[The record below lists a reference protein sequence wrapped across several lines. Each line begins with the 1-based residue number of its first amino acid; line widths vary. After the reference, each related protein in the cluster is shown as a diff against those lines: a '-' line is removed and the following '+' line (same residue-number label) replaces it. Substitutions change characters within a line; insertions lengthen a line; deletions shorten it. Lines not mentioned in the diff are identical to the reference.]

1 MGFTCLS
8 LEYKVQKWSWELSSP
23 YQSPSNYVKL
33 RLIKTSNIS
42 SILFQNY
49 SPTLLLCGKAPLKL
63 SSGQNVVQINLF
75 LSISPV
81 YVRMT
86 SAKGFNLFWMAAF
99 SAAVNRPWVVKLS
112 IFLSFSYFAEVRL
125 SFFEGLFWRYLKH
138 LGESLG
144 SCFLIWK
151 LIDHRLNDL
160 HLKGHLN
167 EVCGYV

>member
-1 MGFTCLS
+1 M
-8 LEYKVQKWSWELSSP
+8 
-23 YQSPSNYVKL
+23 
-33 RLIKTSNIS
+33 
-42 SILFQNY
+42 
-49 SPTLLLCGKAPLKL
+49 
-63 SSGQNVVQINLF
+63 VQINLY

-99 SAAVNRPWVVKLS
+99 SAAVDRPSVVKLS

-125 SFFEGLFWRYLKH
+125 SFFEGLFLLCLKH
-138 LGESLG
+138 LGVSLG

-151 LIDHRLNDL
+151 LTDHRLNGR